1 MLKIVTNYVPRD
13 VVNGYEMEEGL
24 PWSDYD
30 WREYLECEADSLIE
44 CFVDN
49 WEEHVNERT

>member
-1 MLKIVTNYVPRD
+1 MVMN
-13 VVNGYEMEEGL
+13 
-24 PWSDYD
+24 

-49 WEEHVNERT
+49 WEEFVANEY